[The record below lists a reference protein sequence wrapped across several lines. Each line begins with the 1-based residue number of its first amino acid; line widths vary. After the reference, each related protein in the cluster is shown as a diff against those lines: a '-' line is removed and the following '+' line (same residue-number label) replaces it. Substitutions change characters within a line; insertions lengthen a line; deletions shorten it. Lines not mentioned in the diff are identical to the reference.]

1 MNKQRF
7 FIQGMHCPSCAFLV
21 ERRLKEKGNFPF
33 VRVYLAQEEVVVGYA
48 SRPPKLTQMNEWLR
62 KDGYRLSEHP
72 AKVRPRLQLWL
83 VVSLPLAVIG
93 FFLLAESMGWTS
105 AVNITAQSSLPA
117 FFLFGLLA
125 GFSSCGALVGSLVL
139 SLSSRWSLATVGKT
153 KSPASLLPHLWFHLG
168 RLITYV
174 FLGGLLG
181 WVGSALRLSPLVAS
195 FFALAMVLVMVIL
208 GMQMVGVR
216 ALQRLPLSFTGGI
229 ARQAAGIG
237 RGDRKLG
244 PFMLGASTFFLP
256 CGFTLTA
263 QGLAILSG
271 NPLNGALILGL
282 FAFGTFVPLALISFT
297 SARLLNSQRWRAS
310 FLKAAGVLVLFFAL
324 FTFNNQLNALGLP
337 SLSNLLVAPSSA
349 SAFMTSTKASVAVS
363 LPPILDGVQVLK
375 MKASSRGYT
384 PNALVVRAGVPIRW
398 EIEDVG
404 TSGCTNAIVSRNLF
418 TGESDLTL
426 GQTSVVESTIPRPGE
441 YKFSCWMGM
450 IWGSIEAVEVSN
462 P

>member
-1 MNKQRF
+1 MNKQRY
-7 FIQGMHCPSCAFLV
+7 FIQGLHCPSCAQLV
-21 ERRLKEKGNFPF
+21 ERKLKEKGNFSF
-33 VRVYLAQEEVVVGYA
+33 VRVSLAREEVVIGHE
-48 SRPPKLTQMNEWLR
+48 SRAPNLARMNEWLR
-62 KDGYRLSEHP
+62 QDGYRLSEHP
-72 AKVRPRLQLWL
+72 FKERPRLQLWL
-83 VVSLPLAVIG
+83 VLGLPLAVIG

-105 AVNITAQSSLPA
+105 AVNITTQSSWPA

-139 SLSSRWSLATVGKT
+139 SFSSRWSLPAAGETN
-153 KSPASLLPHLWFHLG
+153 SSASLLPHLWFHLG

-174 FLGGLLG
+174 LLGGLLG
-181 WVGSALRLSPLVAS
+181 WVGSALRLSPLVSS
-195 FFALAMVLVMVIL
+195 FFALAMALVMVVL
-208 GMQMVGVR
+208 GLQMVGVR

-237 RGDRKLG
+237 KGGHILG

-263 QGLAILSG
+263 QGLAVLSG
-271 NPLNGALILGL
+271 NPLSGALVLGL
-282 FAFGTFVPLALISFT
+282 FAIVTFVPLALISFT
-297 SARLLNSQRWRAS
+297 SARLLSNPKWRVS

-337 SLSNLLVAPSSA
+337 SLSNLLAAPSSTGA
-349 SAFMTSTKASVAVS
+349 FSTGTKVSAAD
-363 LPPILDGVQVLK
+363 LPPISDGVQVLK

-398 EIEDVG
+398 EIEDIG
-404 TSGCTNAIVSRNLF
+404 TSGCTNAIVSRSLF
-418 TGESDLTL
+418 RGEIDLTP
-426 GQTSVVESTIPRPGE
+426 GQTSVVEFTIPKPGA

-450 IWGSIEAVEVSN
+450 IWGSIQAVQVNS